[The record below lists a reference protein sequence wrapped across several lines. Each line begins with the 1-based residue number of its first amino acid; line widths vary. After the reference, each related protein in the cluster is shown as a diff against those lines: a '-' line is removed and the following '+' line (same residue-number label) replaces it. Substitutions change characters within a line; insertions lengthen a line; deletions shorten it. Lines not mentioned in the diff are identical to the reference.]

1 MAERSADN
9 DLYDNHGELILTGSS
24 NAYVATVARSTGGYH
39 LGLRLCGKANHTNN
53 GASTLNLVTPNSPS
67 GIGAVA
73 IRKAGNA
80 ALVGGEIVSGK
91 YYDFLYDATN
101 SVFQLQNPDIGT
113 GAISTALIADDA
125 VTNAKLANM
134 AESTI
139 KGRAAGAGTG
149 DPTDLTATQ
158 ATAILNAFT
167 DALKGLVP
175 ASGGGTTTF
184 LRADATFAAP
194 VSIVTAV
201 AQGAVSAAATLDIA
215 LGSADMYEI
224 DLINLL
230 PATDNVNLFARFS
243 QSSSFLSGAS
253 DYRWGRH
260 TFDARVT
267 DASDS
272 EIEVTSAV
280 GNVAGEGATLTI
292 RIFKPS
298 TAVFNKVMRWQGV
311 FVSTTPEMINDSG
324 GGQLIANTDAIDGVR
339 FLFSSGDIASGYYAV
354 RSYGFT

>member
-1 MAERSADN
+1 MAERSADHE
-9 DLYDNHGELILTGSS
+9 LYDNHGGIVLTGSS
-24 NAYVATVARSTGGYH
+24 NAYVATVARSVGGYH
-39 LGLRLCGKANHTNN
+39 QELRICAKANHTNT

-113 GAISTALIADDA
+113 GTISTALIADDA

-158 ATAILNAFT
+158 ATAILNPFT

-194 VSIVTAV
+194 STGPTPATEQATTSGTEFDFTGIPASVNRIHVIFNGVSLSGTDDILVQIGDAGGIETTGYLSTSCDPAGPSFSSSTA
-201 AQGAVSAAATLDIA
+201 GFISRSSSAATVTIGVMTLTRVNSLTWIANHSARLSATNVSVGGGSKTLSDTLTQVRITRTGTNTFD
-215 LGSADMYEI
+215 LGS
-224 DLINLL
+224 
-230 PATDNVNLFARFS
+230 VNILY
-243 QSSSFLSGAS
+243 
-253 DYRWGRH
+253 D
-260 TFDARVT
+260 
-267 DASDS
+267 
-272 EIEVTSAV
+272 
-280 GNVAGEGATLTI
+280 
-292 RIFKPS
+292 
-298 TAVFNKVMRWQGV
+298 
-311 FVSTTPEMINDSG
+311 
-324 GGQLIANTDAIDGVR
+324 
-339 FLFSSGDIASGYYAV
+339 
-354 RSYGFT
+354 